1 MTLAAPLPPP
11 TLRRPAAD
19 PRRGAALLL
28 GAAVVWS
35 AGGLF
40 ARALAELDPW
50 TVVFWRSV
58 FAALFLAG
66 FVAAREGARGLPAAF
81 RAIGGP
87 GLAVAACFAV
97 ASTAFVVALAH
108 TTVANVLL
116 VQAGVPLLAALLAR
130 LALGERIA
138 GPTWAAIAAT
148 LLGVAVMVS
157 GSLGGT
163 ASPTGDLLAL
173 TIAVAYATATVVTRR
188 FARVRMTPAAVPRRG
203 ARRRLR
209 RDPGGGLSPRRLR
222 GDAGRAGAAR
232 RLRGAE
238 LRARAGALRHRR
250 AAAAGGDRGADRRR
264 RDRARAALG
273 LARLG
278 RDPGRPAPSSAAA
291 SCSPRWSPTWPGRAP
306 RRGRGSGAGRCARAH
321 MWPRH

>member
-1 MTLAAPLPPP
+1 M
-11 TLRRPAAD
+11 
-19 PRRGAALLL
+19 
-28 GAAVVWS
+28 VWS

-130 LALGERIA
+130 LVLGERIA

-148 LLGVAVMVS
+148 LA
-157 GSLGGT
+157 
-163 ASPTGDLLAL
+163 
-173 TIAVAYATATVVTRR
+173 
-188 FARVRMTPAAVPRRG
+188 RRG
-203 ARRRLR
+203 GDGLRLARRHGLADRRPAGADHRRRLR
-209 RDPGGGLSPRRLR
+209 DGHRDHPPLRAGADDPGGRASARRSPAASPRPGRRLTPR
-222 GDAGRAGAAR
+222 RAGFAVTP
-232 RLRGAE
+232 AE
-238 LRARAGALRHRR
+238 LALLAGFGALSF
-250 AAAAGGDRGADRRR
+250 G
-264 RDRARAALG
+264 LG
-273 LARLG
+273 LALFVTGARLLPAATAALIG
-278 RDPGRPAPSSAAA
+278 VAETVLGPLWVWLAWGETPAARTLARRRHRARRAGRP
-291 SCSPRWSPTWPGRAP
+291 PGLDA
-306 RRGRGSGAGRCARAH
+306 RRGAVAGSGAGEAGAPRAVCACAH
-321 MWPRH
+321 VAKALILRDMAFRL

>member
-130 LALGERIA
+130 LVLGERIA
-138 GPTWAAIAAT
+138 GPTWAAIAVT
-148 LLGVAVMVS
+148 LVGVAVMVS
-157 GSLGGT
+157 PSLGGT
-163 ASPTGDLLAL
+163 ASPVGDLLAL

-188 FARVRMTPAAVPRRG
+188 FARVRMTPAAGLGAALAGGFAATRAAGLYAAPGAGFAVTPAELALLAGFGALSFGLGLALFVTG
-203 ARRRLR
+203 ARLLPAATAALIGVAETVLGPLWVWLAWGETPAARTLI
-209 RDPGGGLSPRRLR
+209 GGGIVL
-222 GDAGRAGAAR
+222 AA
-232 RLRGAE
+232 LVAH
-238 LRARAGALRHRR
+238 LAWTR
-250 AAAAGGDRGADRRR
+250 AAAR
-264 RDRARAALG
+264 
-273 LARLG
+273 
-278 RDPGRPAPSSAAA
+278 
-291 SCSPRWSPTWPGRAP
+291 
-306 RRGRGSGAGRCARAH
+306 
-321 MWPRH
+321 

>member
-1 MTLAAPLPPP
+1 M
-11 TLRRPAAD
+11 
-19 PRRGAALLL
+19 
-28 GAAVVWS
+28 
-35 AGGLF
+35 
-40 ARALAELDPW
+40 
-50 TVVFWRSV
+50 FWRSV

-130 LALGERIA
+130 LVLGERIA

-157 GSLGGT
+157 ASLGGT

-173 TIAVAYATATVVTRR
+173 TIAVAYATATVITRR
-188 FARVRMTPAAVPRRG
+188 FARVRMAPAAVLGAALAGGFAATRRG
-203 ARRRLR
+203 LYAAPGAGFAVTPAELALLAGFGALSFGLGLALFVTGARLLPAATAALIGVAETVLGPLWVWLAWGETPAGRTLL
-209 RDPGGGLSPRRLR
+209 GGGIVL
-222 GDAGRAGAAR
+222 AA
-232 RLRGAE
+232 LVAH
-238 LRARAGALRHRR
+238 LAWTR
-250 AAAAGGDRGADRRR
+250 AAAR
-264 RDRARAALG
+264 
-273 LARLG
+273 
-278 RDPGRPAPSSAAA
+278 
-291 SCSPRWSPTWPGRAP
+291 
-306 RRGRGSGAGRCARAH
+306 
-321 MWPRH
+321 